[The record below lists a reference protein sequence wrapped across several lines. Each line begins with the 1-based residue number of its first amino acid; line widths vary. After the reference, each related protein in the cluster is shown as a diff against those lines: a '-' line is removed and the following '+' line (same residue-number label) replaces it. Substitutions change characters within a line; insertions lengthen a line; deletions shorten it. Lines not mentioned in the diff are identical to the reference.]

1 VIERA
6 ASFRS
11 QPERSATS
19 REEAPP
25 LAPGSI
31 SGAWETGSPQTIDVS
46 RLTDEIL
53 TQIDRRVVARRE
65 RFGRI

>member
-6 ASFRS
+6 KDFHSHS
-11 QPERSATS
+11 EKVATS
-19 REEAPP
+19 HEELPSFV
-25 LAPGSI
+25 PGSI
-31 SGAWETGSPQTIDVS
+31 PGAWETRPSQTIDVS
-46 RLTDEIL
+46 RLTDEVL